1 MHKRLENQNVLG
13 YDSFISYQ
21 NVLVF
26 LLYTNISGGIHM
38 KKRFVSILLVA
49 AMTASLAACG
59 GSIGGDNSLSL

>member
-26 LLYTNISGGIHM
+26 LLYTNISNSFFL
-38 KKRFVSILLVA
+38 KKIFQNVKIRKDV
-49 AMTASLAACG
+49 
-59 GSIGGDNSLSL
+59 